1 MINRTELEYTDFCQF
16 VSLSSDSKLKPEK
29 MGSSGENEAK
39 YFSLEE
45 VSNHNKSRGEDR
57 SIWMVIHDKVYDVT
71 KFLDEVKVIV
81 NVTQRIFN
89 RTRVLLEYLA

>member
-1 MINRTELEYTDFCQF
+1 M
-16 VSLSSDSKLKPEK
+16 
-29 MGSSGENEAK
+29 GENDAK

-81 NVTQRIFN
+81 NVTLTREIMKRILN
-89 RTRVLLEYLA
+89 WTGVQPEYLAHIIV

>member
-1 MINRTELEYTDFCQF
+1 M
-16 VSLSSDSKLKPEK
+16 
-29 MGSSGENEAK
+29 GENDAK

-81 NVTQRIFN
+81 NVTLTREIMKWIFN
-89 RTRVLLEYLA
+89 WTGVQPEYLAQIIV

>member
-1 MINRTELEYTDFCQF
+1 M
-16 VSLSSDSKLKPEK
+16 
-29 MGSSGENEAK
+29 GENDAK

-81 NVTQRIFN
+81 NVTLTREIMKRILN
-89 RTRVLLEYLA
+89 WTGVQPEYLAQIIV

>member
-1 MINRTELEYTDFCQF
+1 M
-16 VSLSSDSKLKPEK
+16 
-29 MGSSGENEAK
+29 GENDAK

-81 NVTQRIFN
+81 NVTLTREIMKWIFN
-89 RTRVLLEYLA
+89 WTGVQPEYLAHIIV

>member
-1 MINRTELEYTDFCQF
+1 MIQ
-16 VSLSSDSKLKPEK
+16 KLKPEK

-89 RTRVLLEYLA
+89 RTRVQLEYLA